1 MKKESTF
8 KKQNFNLRNN
18 KMLATKSISNTTLN
32 KWNEDDERRW
42 RVVERQNKLDQTG
55 ISSNTKSEVTT
66 HKEVSIKL
74 FQSSSLL

>member
-1 MKKESTF
+1 MKRSTS
-8 KKQNFNLRNN
+8 KKQNFNLRN

-42 RVVERQNKLDQTG
+42 RVVERQKKLDQTD
-55 ISSNTKSEVTT
+55 ISSKTKSEVTT

-74 FQSSSLL
+74 FQSSSFL